1 MSYITRRALS
11 TLIPPKV
18 ASPKLPAPWNRT
30 CRPRR
35 GAERA
40 AEFCSGDGLW
50 RLLGEGGPTTNYD
63 DTNSTQKVTSVVR
76 NPADTNIRFEQAIGA
91 APDAVRMQRVVS
103 FYEKLP
109 RGPAP
114 EVKAKGILGRYQA
127 KHFGKN
133 PTAKP
138 IVQVL
143 VVLILVGYAQ
153 QYYFHLR
160 HHKNNAH

>member
-1 MSYITRRALS
+1 MSFVTRRALS

-18 ASPKLPAPWNRT
+18 ASPK
-30 CRPRR
+30 
-35 GAERA
+35 
-40 AEFCSGDGLW
+40 
-50 RLLGEGGPTTNYD
+50 
-63 DTNSTQKVTSVVR
+63 
-76 NPADTNIRFEQAIGA
+76 AIGA
-91 APDAVRMQRVVS
+91 APDAIKMQRVVS

-114 EVKAKGILGRYQA
+114 EVKATGLLGRYQA

-138 IVQVL
+138 IIQALAFLL
-143 VVLILVGYAQ
+143 VIGYAQ
-153 QYYFHLR
+153 NYYFHLR

>member
-1 MSYITRRALS
+1 MSFVARRGLS

-18 ASPKLPAPWNRT
+18 ASPT
-30 CRPRR
+30 
-35 GAERA
+35 
-40 AEFCSGDGLW
+40 
-50 RLLGEGGPTTNYD
+50 
-63 DTNSTQKVTSVVR
+63 
-76 NPADTNIRFEQAIGA
+76 AIGA
-91 APDAVRMQRVVS
+91 APDAVRMKRVVS

-114 EVKAKGILGRYQA
+114 EVKPTGLFGRYQA

-138 IVQVL
+138 IVHAIA
-143 VVLILVGYAQ
+143 LILVVGYPMT
-153 QYYFHLR
+153 YYFHLR

>member
-18 ASPKLPAPWNRT
+18 ASPK
-30 CRPRR
+30 
-35 GAERA
+35 
-40 AEFCSGDGLW
+40 
-50 RLLGEGGPTTNYD
+50 
-63 DTNSTQKVTSVVR
+63 
-76 NPADTNIRFEQAIGA
+76 AIGA
-91 APDAVRMQRVVS
+91 APDAVRMQRVVN

-114 EVKAKGILGRYQA
+114 EVKAKGLLGRYQA

-133 PTAKP
+133 TSAKP
-138 IVQVL
+138 IIQV
-143 VVLILVGYAQ
+143 VAGLIIIGYAQ